1 MIKNLIKKISF
12 VSFGN
17 ILNAGFGV
25 LLLTAAAK
33 SLSLEDFGKYAL
45 LASLLVGLSKIMDFG
60 TNSNYVAISLTNDND
75 DDNLDNALISLKII
89 LGSVAL
95 TISLVVLTL
104 FKLLNPAIAVLFSI
118 GIVSYGINLTLLP
131 FFHKVEKFHLIVLL
145 NTIPSL
151 IKGFIAV
158 LIFVKLYP
166 ATLNTLFG
174 AFSVSMLACGFLAM
188 FLPHHK
194 INFEFVPIKA
204 LNLLKKSISA
214 GISIFI
220 TGSFPAVANSIANL
234 VKGFENVGIFSLAD
248 KISSVFSLISL
259 SIFTV
264 LLPKNSLKKRNN
276 VKYEIK
282 ELFVLSGGIICL
294 SIIATVA
301 LPVLLSVIFG
311 QKFAGS
317 IQILNLLIFSSALS
331 AIGSFI
337 ENYFYI
343 EGKTST
349 MTLVS
354 VTKLILFLILGI
366 TVVPIFGIVG
376 LAWSHVLVAF
386 LSTGALF
393 VIGLRFH

>member
-33 SLSLEDFGKYAL
+33 NLSLEDFGKYAF

-60 TNSNYVAISLTNDND
+60 TNSNYVAISITNDNN
-75 DDNLDNALISLKII
+75 DDNLDNALVSLKII

-95 TISLVVLTL
+95 IISFIVLAL
-104 FKLLNPAIAVLFSI
+104 FKLLTPTVAILFSI
-118 GIVSYGINLTLLP
+118 GIVGYGINLTLLP
-131 FFHKVEKFHLIVLL
+131 FFHKTEKFQFIVLL

-158 LIFVKLYP
+158 LVFVKLYP
-166 ATLNTLFG
+166 ATTNTLFG
-174 AFSVSMLACGFLAM
+174 AFSVSMLACSFLAF
-188 FLPHHK
+188 FLPRHK
-194 INFEFVPIKA
+194 FNFEFVPIKA

-276 VKYEIK
+276 IKYEIK
-282 ELFVLSGGIICL
+282 ELFILAGGII
-294 SIIATVA
+294 SISIVATVA
-301 LPVLLSVIFG
+301 LPVALSIIFG

-343 EGKTST
+343 EGKTTT
-349 MTLVS
+349 MTMVS
-354 VTKLILFLILGI
+354 VTKLALFVILGI
-366 TVVPIFGIVG
+366 TVVPVFGIVG
-376 LAWSHVLVAF
+376 LAWSHVFVAF
-386 LSTGALF
+386 LSTTTLF
-393 VIGLRFH
+393 IISLRFH